1 MIGEYSHGR
10 STRPSR
16 ARDGR
21 VAVVVVVV
29 VASSFARVDLT
40 NRRVVVSIVPKP

>member
-21 VAVVVVVV
+21 VVVVVVV
-29 VASSFARVDLT
+29 VVVRARRDLT
-40 NRRVVVSIVPKP
+40 NRRVVVAIVPKP

>member
-21 VAVVVVVV
+21 VVVVVVV
-29 VASSFARVDLT
+29 RARRDLT
-40 NRRVVVSIVPKP
+40 NRRVVVAIVPKP

>member
-29 VASSFARVDLT
+29 ASSFARVDLT

>member
-21 VAVVVVVV
+21 VVVVVVR
-29 VASSFARVDLT
+29 ARRDLT
-40 NRRVVVSIVPKP
+40 NRRVVVAIVPKP